1 MSQSMAHS
9 MKRFQGICDSL
20 EEKAGV
26 SASANA
32 HSHWGDIKMLQVEKL
47 GDGKECKVEWL

>member
-1 MSQSMAHS
+1 MAHS

-20 EEKAGV
+20 EEKADV

-32 HSHWGDIKMLQVEKL
+32 RSHWGDIKMLQVEKL
-47 GDGKECKVEWL
+47 GDGKKCKVEWL

>member
-1 MSQSMAHS
+1 MAHS

-32 HSHWGDIKMLQVEKL
+32 HSHWGHIKMLQVGKL
-47 GDGKECKVEWL
+47 GDGKEREVEWL

>member
-1 MSQSMAHS
+1 MAHS

-32 HSHWGDIKMLQVEKL
+32 PLAGET
-47 GDGKECKVEWL
+47 